1 MNKNNHHSTK
11 IKLSV
16 QNFVKF
22 PFLLLLRFIIIA
34 KLFYILQ
41 FDKIMNILPQNL
53 EKLIRNFR
61 LAQL

>member
-22 PFLLLLRFIIIA
+22 PFFLLLRFIIIA